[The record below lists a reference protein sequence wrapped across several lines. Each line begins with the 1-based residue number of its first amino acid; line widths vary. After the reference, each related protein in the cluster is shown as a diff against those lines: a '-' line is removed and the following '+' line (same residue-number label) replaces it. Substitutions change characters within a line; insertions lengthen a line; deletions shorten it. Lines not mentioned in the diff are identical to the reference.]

1 MTIKTRWPDRRGGT
15 DLTVL
20 WYLLQVVPQNV
31 LSAVAAG
38 EALVQSLQV
47 QVFSLQVAQ
56 LGLYRLPLCYYDLQQ
71 GLEIGGTVAG
81 ASINKN
87 VLVG

>member
-1 MTIKTRWPDRRGGT
+1 MLR
-15 DLTVL
+15 
-20 WYLLQVVPQNV
+20 YLLQVIPQNV
-31 LSAVAAG
+31 LSAVTAG

-47 QVFSLQVAQ
+47 QVFSLQVTQ
-56 LGLYRLPLCYYDLQQ
+56 LGLYRLPLGYYDLQQ
-71 GLEIGGTVAG
+71 GLEIAGTVAVWDYHCKGAETGAG

>member
-1 MTIKTRWPDRRGGT
+1 MSLRNCFD
-15 DLTVL
+15 VL
-20 WYLLQVVPQNV
+20 KVVPKYV
-31 LSAVAAG
+31 LSPVTAG

-47 QVFSLQVAQ
+47 QVFSLQVTQ
-56 LGLYRLPLCYYDLQQ
+56 LGLYGLPLGYYDLQQ
-71 GLEIGGTVAG
+71 GLEIGGTEALPLGQGAG